1 MITQKEISNLFRMY
15 VGKHFSE
22 RGRAVFGRWLLSESN
37 RVEKEAELERFWSGA
52 VGEVSE
58 DTWEDLFLLRS
69 KIDGSK
75 MRAPQVDA
83 PQVDANASDIYASQ
97 SHSSQQHVSSVRSL
111 YRVYLRFAAVV
122 ALFIVSIG
130 FTYYFASRSAG
141 GPSIE
146 MAQVF
151 VPYGETREVT
161 LPDSSRVWLNA
172 GSSIVYANSFDNLS
186 SRSVYLTGEASFS
199 VTKNKEK
206 PFIVRTPKMDVEAL
220 GTVFIVESYPE
231 KTFTTVTLEEG
242 KIKVGLPE
250 KDCASHILHPSEQL
264 VYSHSDGSVQHN
276 RVDLERFKLCR
287 EGYLIFNDTSFQEIV
302 STLEKRFGVIIYYN
316 ASRYGKELYNL
327 KFTPNESL
335 EDVMDILRLLV
346 GVDYR
351 IVNNNVIIK

>member
-15 VGKHFSE
+15 IGKHFSE
-22 RGRAVFGRWLLSESN
+22 RGRAIFGRWLLSDSN
-37 RVEKEAELERFWSGA
+37 RVEKEVELQRLWSRSEG
-52 VGEVSE
+52 VVSE
-58 DTWEDLFLLRS
+58 DTWKDLIQLRS
-69 KIDGSK
+69 KMDDSK
-75 MRAPQVDA
+75 MHAPEVDA
-83 PQVDANASDIYASQ
+83 PHME
-97 SHSSQQHVSSVRSL
+97 HSKIEGSRAQSL
-111 YRVYLRFAAVV
+111 YRVSLSYAAVA

-130 FTYYFASRSAG
+130 FTYYFAAKSAAE
-141 GPSIE
+141 PSIE

-161 LPDSSRVWLNA
+161 LPDSSKVWLNA

-206 PFIVRTPKMDVEAL
+206 PFIVKTPKMDIEAL

-242 KIKVGLPE
+242 KIRVGLHE
-250 KDCASHILHPSEQL
+250 KSCPSHILYPSEQL

-276 RVDLERFKLCR
+276 RVDIEQFKLTR

-302 STLEKRFGVIIYYN
+302 ATLEKKFSVIIYYN

-327 KFTPNESL
+327 KFTPNETL
-335 EDVMDILRLLV
+335 EDVMEILKLLLDV
-346 GVDYR
+346 NYK
-351 IVNNNVIIK
+351 IVNNSVIIK